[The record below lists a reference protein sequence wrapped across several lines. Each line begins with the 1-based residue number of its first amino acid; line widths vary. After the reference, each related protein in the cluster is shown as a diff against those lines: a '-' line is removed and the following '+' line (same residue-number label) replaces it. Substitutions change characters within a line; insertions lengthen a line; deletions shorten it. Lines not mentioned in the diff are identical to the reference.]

1 MYNSSHFTAIMFE
14 GILVFMSLYFL
25 IQHRILRKKEH
36 LIYSIY
42 LSMVALYNLV
52 ALPEVYFGVNT
63 LDSGA
68 MANYEILKRPMQFA
82 ASAWY
87 TLFVIYYLALK
98 TFYKSLYNFFFGLIY
113 MYLGVALV
121 TLFLNIKGI
130 DYNGSYFLFSLLLF
144 PLQLYMI
151 ITLFRSKVPYS
162 RYVIWGSL
170 VTIIASSVTLLYY
183 IYIINHVPPIPNG
196 NALSYIPIQIGITI
210 DIFLFSVALQRK
222 IRDNEKELMLAA
234 IDRKQDIITE
244 RERIVSDLHDDVGGG
259 LSSIRMLSDLLVQK
273 GIQEKQEQF
282 ATYAQKIS
290 LTVKEIAQSMHTII
304 WSLNAENDS
313 LPTFAEYAGPFGIGF
328 FSNSNIQFSWVNN
341 QSKDAPLEIT
351 GAIRKNLFL
360 IVKEALHNIL
370 KHSAASH
377 ASLTLSFSN
386 KLLTLC
392 IADDGVGLLAVAKT
406 DSGNGIKN
414 INKRVHE
421 IGGSITFTE
430 LHPGTKITINVPL
443 S

>member
-1 MYNSSHFTAIMFE
+1 
-14 GILVFMSLYFL
+14 
-25 IQHRILRKKEH
+25 
-36 LIYSIY
+36 
-42 LSMVALYNLV
+42 
-52 ALPEVYFGVNT
+52 
-63 LDSGA
+63 
-68 MANYEILKRPMQFA
+68 
-82 ASAWY
+82 
-87 TLFVIYYLALK
+87 
-98 TFYKSLYNFFFGLIY
+98 
-113 MYLGVALV
+113 
-121 TLFLNIKGI
+121 
-130 DYNGSYFLFSLLLF
+130 
-144 PLQLYMI
+144 MI

-313 LPTFAEYAGPFGIGF
+313 LPTFAEYAGQFGIGF
-328 FSNSNIQFSWVNN
+328 FSNSNIQFSWINN

>member
-42 LSMVALYNLV
+42 LLMVALYNLV

-63 LDSGA
+63 LDSRA
-68 MANYEILKRPMQFA
+68 MANYELFKRPVQFA

-87 TLFVIYYLALK
+87 TLFVIHYLALK
-98 TFYKSLYNFFFGLIY
+98 TFYKSLYNFFFGLIF
-113 MYLGVALV
+113 MYIGAALV

-130 DYNGSYFLFSLLLF
+130 DYNVSYFLFSLLLF
-144 PLQLYMI
+144 PLQFYMI
-151 ITLFRSKVPYS
+151 MALFRSKVPYS

-170 VTIIASSVTLLYY
+170 VTIVTSSVTLLYY

-313 LPTFAEYAGPFGIGF
+313 LPTFAEYAGQFGIGF

-341 QSKDAPLEIT
+341 QSRDAPLEIT

-421 IGGSITFTE
+421 IGGNISFTE
-430 LHPGTKITINVPL
+430 AHPGTKITINVPL